1 MDKVLET
8 GLIDV
13 LATYKQRKARLAQE
27 KNEREYKEAEF
38 LSQFYVHCKKVI
50 EPAFEEF
57 KKIVKEL
64 GDIECRIEKHP
75 PTDSIT
81 IAFLISDVG
90 PGQASLSEYPH
101 LTISCDKHNCILS
114 VHKYN
119 RIEDGPAETGL
130 GLEEV
135 NEEYLHSRLLEL
147 LNEEL
152 S

>member
-13 LATYKQRKARLAQE
+13 LAAYKQRKRRLAQE
-27 KNEREYKEAEF
+27 ENERECKEAEF
-38 LSQFYVHCKKVI
+38 LSLFYVHCKKVI

-57 KKIVKEL
+57 KKIAKAY
-64 GDIECRIEKHP
+64 GDIECGIEKHP

-81 IAFLISDVG
+81 IQFLIRDIG

-101 LTISCDKHNCILS
+101 LTISCDRHKCILS
-114 VHKYN
+114 VHKYT
-119 RIEDGPAETGL
+119 RRDGPAESSVS
-130 GLEEV
+130 LEEV
-135 NEEYLHSRLLEL
+135 NEDYLHFKLFEL
-147 LNEEL
+147 LNEAL